1 MFFVEECKKS
11 TQNNETRK
19 RDKYMK
25 IKKITWASIITEI
38 MKKNGGKIPL
48 KEIYSEVE
56 KNCPKELS
64 LNFEATIRRVIEIN
78 SSDSM
83 SFYGK
88 NDLFYSVFLSF
99 YSAGNRFIPIAT
111 ISLKRRMIAR

>member
-25 IKKITWASIITEI
+25 IKKITCASIITEI

-88 NDLFYSVFLSF
+88 NDLFYSVYGKGYGWWGL
-99 YSAGNRFIPIAT
+99 R
-111 ISLKRRMIAR
+111 